1 MTPASSEAQRH
12 LMEELAKAWK
22 TTEGEFHFQTAPEHP
37 VVRLARLV
45 GDPTPREREDLAC
58 ALANLTVREW
68 RRQESGFCETYLAR
82 AGFLLNYFAEGALG
96 IAP

>member
-1 MTPASSEAQRH
+1 MTLPPSAAQRQ

-45 GDPTPREREDLAC
+45 GDPTPREREDLAS

-68 RRQESGFCETYLAR
+68 RRQESGFRATYSAR
-82 AGFLLNYFAEGALG
+82 ADFLLNYFAEGALG